1 MGCCVAVV
9 GDLWE
14 MVLYMMSRFC
24 CHGYCIVKCFVS
36 FLVADTQVY
45 KRLCPSV
52 SWSVGRSV
60 RHARVEKWE
69 NAYFR
74 PCPPVRN

>member
-24 CHGYCIVKCFVS
+24 CHGYCIVKYLVS
-36 FLVADTQVY
+36 LLW
-45 KRLCPSV
+45 RLCSLRLCCCCGYIV
-52 SWSVGRSV
+52 VLEIVLLLS
-60 RHARVEKWE
+60 
-69 NAYFR
+69 
-74 PCPPVRN
+74 